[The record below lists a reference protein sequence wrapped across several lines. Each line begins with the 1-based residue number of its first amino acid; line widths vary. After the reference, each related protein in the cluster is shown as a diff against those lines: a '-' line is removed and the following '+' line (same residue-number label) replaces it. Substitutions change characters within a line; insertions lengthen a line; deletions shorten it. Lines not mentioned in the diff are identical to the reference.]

1 MGKILKLLAGILC
14 GGLICGGIA
23 VLIAYLKKYF
33 TTLLSRLEIIGPEKA
48 RI

>member
-23 VLIAYLKKYF
+23 VLIAYLKNI
-33 TTLLSRLEIIGPEKA
+33 LPDIIACNNSKNRA
-48 RI
+48 A